1 MTNRGNNM
9 RSRVPLKRTRGP
21 LTPLLAASETNN
33 NLASDIW
40 DTHTHTRGTA
50 YQKSHS
56 PVLA

>member
-21 LTPLLAASETNN
+21 PSPLLAASETNN
-33 NLASDIW
+33 NLANDIW
-40 DTHTHTRGTA
+40 DTHTRGTA